1 MKELI
6 LKPDL
11 RRLELIQL
19 LNSEVLDLT
28 PKEIAAKLDC
38 KERVVKEDIAKI
50 NRESSD
56 MFRIYTQDN
65 KAKIDFK
72 KNIGMDYVIRLILK
86 NTLSFKI
93 IEKSFF
99 NNNLSLEQAAE
110 ELFMSPS
117 SLYRYVNL
125 INSIL
130 KKKFNIQMITN
141 TFQITG
147 DEEGVRYFYIQYFLE
162 RYLIGEWPFED
173 IIPEK
178 YVDALLRERIEQTNF
193 KMNISKFHQMKFKLA
208 VKLIR
213 IKKGFR
219 LEHNEADLGIYEDM
233 TEDFNKKFYNRS
245 VGLKYTPDILFELSD
260 CLIKESEQF
269 SFSNYITK
277 VNEDAEYNRIFL
289 KLYRIIS
296 TLNNEFEINP
306 IVKDLLIYNL
316 HMTYENGIKDI
327 DACFMLHDSKETFV
341 NDLKISYRTFYN
353 RAEELFKEFLLSFKN
368 TVDENLLRQLMY
380 ILFTKWENLT
390 RDLLGTIDHIKI
402 LVISKYDG
410 GHAKIMQEFMG
421 FERWKKANL
430 VVSLMDDGSNEN
442 IDVTSLQ
449 ERFDIVIANFSLTAN
464 DKLNFI
470 RVNDMPTFRD
480 LKIVYHEINKL
491 IIFPIKAE
499 TSSLSG

>member
-19 LNSEVLDLT
+19 LNSEVLNLT
-28 PKEIAAKLDC
+28 PEDIAVKLDC
-38 KERVVKEDIAKI
+38 KVRVIKEDIAKI
-50 NRESSD
+50 NRESSG

-65 KAKIDFK
+65 KARIDFK
-72 KNIGMDYVIRLILK
+72 KNIGIDYVIRLILK

-99 NNNLSLEQAAE
+99 NHNLSLEQAAE

-117 SLYRYVNL
+117 SLYRYVDL
-125 INSIL
+125 INSML

-289 KLYRIIS
+289 KMYRIIS

-491 IIFPIKAE
+491 IIFPVTAQ
-499 TSSLSG
+499 TD